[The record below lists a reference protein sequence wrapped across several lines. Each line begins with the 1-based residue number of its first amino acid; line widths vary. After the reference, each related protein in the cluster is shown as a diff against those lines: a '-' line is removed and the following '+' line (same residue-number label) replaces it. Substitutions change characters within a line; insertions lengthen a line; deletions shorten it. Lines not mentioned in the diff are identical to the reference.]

1 MDKTQLNLVVK
12 TITYIIRRSVNF
24 IMKPETM
31 IQNLIEI
38 VNLNKDKANLF
49 TKFWVGK
56 TKNIL
61 EDVNSG
67 RELIDVQWDLKTEL
81 ASAAEQ
87 KSRTAIGVVR
97 LETADKG
104 NLNLELNHNELLEL
118 YKTLENV
125 QEELDILKDIQPTT

>member
-31 IQNLIEI
+31 IQSLIEI